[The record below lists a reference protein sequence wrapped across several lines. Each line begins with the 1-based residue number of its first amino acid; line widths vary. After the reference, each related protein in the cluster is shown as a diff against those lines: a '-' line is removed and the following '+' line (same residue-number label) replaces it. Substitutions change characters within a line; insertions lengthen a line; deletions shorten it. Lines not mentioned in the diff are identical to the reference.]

1 MPATVHRRRISS
13 GLLSPSLPLL
23 LLGAVFGDEAATEVA
38 SRRWSP
44 QNGQVGVPDKIAA
57 DRAQPDPTPYSV
69 RMSRVRVVLVLMITG
84 LALVL
89 GACGGDSEEAE
100 STTVGSVNLPQDF
113 PDQVPLIEGSIL
125 AAGGTAQEGW
135 NLTVAGKPDA
145 GNPFD
150 NAGKVLT
157 DAGFT
162 EEFRRQEGGQT
173 VVGYGADKDGK
184 RYTVVIGTT
193 AGSPSGPTS
202 ITYLVSQR

>member
-1 MPATVHRRRISS
+1 M
-13 GLLSPSLPLL
+13 
-23 LLGAVFGDEAATEVA
+23 A

-173 VVGYGADKDGK
+173 VAGYGADKDGK

>member
-1 MPATVHRRRISS
+1 
-13 GLLSPSLPLL
+13 
-23 LLGAVFGDEAATEVA
+23 
-38 SRRWSP
+38 
-44 QNGQVGVPDKIAA
+44 
-57 DRAQPDPTPYSV
+57 
-69 RMSRVRVVLVLMITG
+69 MSRVRVVLVLMITG